1 MSPRDGKRRGLL
13 AALAAPTLLAL
24 AAPAHATPEDD
35 YLNILNTT
43 PGAITVN
50 SFSGPLL
57 IQTGYAMCAEL
68 RRGASPD
75 AAAQQPYPGATRGD
89 LLRLESV
96 ARQTL
101 CPDTVG

>member
-1 MSPRDGKRRGLL
+1 MIRWLV
-13 AALAAPTLLAL
+13 AALMAPTLLVF
-24 AAPAHATPEDD
+24 AAPAGATPEDD
-35 YLNILNTT
+35 YLNILSTT
-43 PGAITVN
+43 PGAVTVN

-75 AAAQQPYPGATRGD
+75 AAARQPYPGATHSD

-101 CPDTVG
+101 CPDMVGAR

>member
-1 MSPRDGKRRGLL
+1 MIRWWL
-13 AALAAPTLLAL
+13 AAALTGPLLMC
-24 AAPAHATPEDD
+24 AAPANATPEDD

-57 IQTGYAMCAEL
+57 TQTGYAMCEQL
-68 RRGASPD
+68 RAGASPD
-75 AAAQQPYPGATRGD
+75 AAAKQPYPGATHAD

-101 CPDTVG
+101 CPDTAG

>member
-1 MSPRDGKRRGLL
+1 MIRWL
-13 AALAAPTLLAL
+13 AAAVSGAALLGF
-24 AAPAHATPEDD
+24 AAPAAATPEDD

-57 IQTGYAMCAEL
+57 TQTGYAICAEL
-68 RRGASPD
+68 RAGASPD
-75 AAAQQPYPGATRGD
+75 AAAKQPYPGATHAD
-89 LLRLESV
+89 LMRLESV

-101 CPDTVG
+101 CPDTLG